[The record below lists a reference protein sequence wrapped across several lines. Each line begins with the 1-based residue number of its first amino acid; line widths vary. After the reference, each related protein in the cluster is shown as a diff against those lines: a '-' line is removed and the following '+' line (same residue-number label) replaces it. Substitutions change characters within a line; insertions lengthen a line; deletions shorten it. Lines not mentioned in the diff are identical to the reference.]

1 MQNAS
6 CLSFKEIGIDLD
18 EALPLIRNGGLL
30 KDSGHGAGRLAGT
43 AVNALIGVDVKLLRF
58 FETFFIL

>member
-1 MQNAS
+1 MQNAGR
-6 CLSFKEIGIDLD
+6 LSFKEIRVDLS
-18 EALPLIRNGGLL
+18 EVLPLIRNGGLL

-43 AVNALIGVDVKLLRF
+43 AINALIGVDEELLRF